1 MKITPAPPG
10 DLCIEVEDANDWHLL
25 LGILRDAQGSGFD
38 LATHVGAKMDQP
50 SDWHDW
56 EEYVIPD
63 IREGFLAHLKTLL
76 IAIESA
82 RLESA
87 GGHGFLSI
95 PREHA
100 FHWYSALNQARLA
113 IEAAHHLGPGET
125 IDPSQLSQASLNAFL
140 RSQFYCAIQSFL
152 LDSGLD

>member
-1 MKITPAPPG
+1 MKITPSPTGGLLIA
-10 DLCIEVEDANDWHLL
+10 VEEPNDWHLL
-25 LGILRDAQGSGFD
+25 LDILRDAQGSGFD
-38 LATHVGAKMDQP
+38 LATHVGGKMDLS

-56 EEYVIPD
+56 EEFVIPD

-82 RLESA
+82 RLEAA
-87 GGHGFLSI
+87 GGPGLVSI
-95 PREHA
+95 PREDA

-113 IEAAHHLGPGET
+113 IEAAHHLGPGDT
-125 IDPSQLSQASLNAFL
+125 IDPSQLSQARLKAFL

-152 LDSGLD
+152 LDSGFD